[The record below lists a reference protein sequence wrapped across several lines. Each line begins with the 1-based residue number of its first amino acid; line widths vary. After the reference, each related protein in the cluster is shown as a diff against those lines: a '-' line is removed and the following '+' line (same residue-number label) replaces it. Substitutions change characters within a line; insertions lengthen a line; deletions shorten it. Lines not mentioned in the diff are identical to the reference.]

1 MNTAATLVLS
11 AAAGLALFAGG
22 CLERDETITVRS
34 DGTTEFESEFR
45 GDLED
50 MNRGDAL
57 PLAGGMWQVSQWETK
72 TPSGGTDHVRR
83 AMVSVAPGGGLPE
96 SYAGAGDAASLRFP
110 TSVTHE
116 RRGGDTF
123 VHFSRVYRARVYAPY
138 SVSQRTLE
146 HDSRTSELLK
156 ADPRTLTDQDR
167 VSLLGSF
174 RRVELEKQAWQV
186 RAAANALADRPQD
199 LRLRVMDGALS
210 RARTYD
216 LADATK
222 LMAMPQSE
230 ERDAALAAIAED
242 FLSIV
247 SKDLSGALDRENLRP
262 EELAAATAAFELERA
277 RREVTEDLRDER
289 WEVRLK
295 LPGEIVA
302 HNADEVREGTL
313 VWTFDGNALLDADRE
328 LLATSRISSPTAP

>member
-1 MNTAATLVLS
+1 MNTTATLVLS

-34 DGTTEFESEFR
+34 DGTTDLESEFR

-83 AMVSVAPGGGLPE
+83 GTVSVAPGGALPE

-110 TSVTHE
+110 TTVTRE
-116 RRGGDTF
+116 LRGGDTF
-123 VHFSRVYRARVYAPY
+123 VHFSRVYRARVFAPY
-138 SVSQRTLE
+138 SVAQRALE
-146 HDSRTSELLK
+146 HDGRTSELLK
-156 ADPRTLTDQDR
+156 ADPQTLTDLDR
-167 VSLLGSF
+167 VSLLESF

-186 RAAANALADRPQD
+186 RAAANALTDRPQD

-210 RARTYD
+210 RARSYD

-289 WEVRLK
+289 WEVRLS

-328 LLATSRISSPTAP
+328 LLATSRIASPTAP